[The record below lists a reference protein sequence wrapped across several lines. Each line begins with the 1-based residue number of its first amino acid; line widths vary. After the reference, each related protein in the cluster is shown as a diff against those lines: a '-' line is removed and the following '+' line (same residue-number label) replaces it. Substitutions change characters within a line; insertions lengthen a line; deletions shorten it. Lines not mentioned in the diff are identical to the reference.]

1 MKKIKVGILGANGY
15 TGYELVRLLLA
26 HPNAHIAYLG
36 SRSHKGKA
44 YSAVYPNL
52 HGLIDLACEDKSL
65 DEISAQLDCVF
76 SATPQGFCA
85 SIVNE
90 KALSRTKIIDLSADF
105 RLKNAQIY
113 EKWYKIDHKSPQF
126 LKESVYGLC
135 EIYREKIKKARLVAN
150 PGCYTTCAILSL
162 YPLVK
167 KGIVDLNS
175 IVIDAKSGKSGAGR
189 GEKLDNLFCETNENF
204 AAYALASHRHTP
216 EIEERLSKAA
226 NCELKVQFTPHLV
239 PMQRGILS
247 TAYVNVRANLSEEN
261 VREIYEE
268 FYHDEYFVR
277 LLPQGILPQTR
288 FVKGTNFVHINFC
301 LDKRTKRLIIV
312 AALDNLI
319 KGATGQAIQ
328 NMNLLFDFDEKTAL
342 QAISFL

>member
-1 MKKIKVGILGANGY
+1 MKKIAVGILGANGY

-26 HPNAHIAYLG
+26 HPNVEIAYLG
-36 SRSHKGKA
+36 SRSHNGQA
-44 YSAVYPNL
+44 YSKVYPNL
-52 HGLIDLACEDKSL
+52 HGLLDLVCEDKSL
-65 DEISAQLDCVF
+65 DEIAHKLDCVF
-76 SATPQGFCA
+76 TATPQGFCA
-85 SIVNE
+85 SIINE
-90 KALSRTKIIDLSADF
+90 KALSQTKIIDLSADF
-105 RLKNAQIY
+105 RLQDVRIY
-113 EKWYKIDHKSPQF
+113 EKWYKIEHKSPQF

-162 YPLVK
+162 YPLVQ
-167 KGIVDLNS
+167 KGIVDLSS
-175 IVIDAKSGKSGAGR
+175 IIIDAKSGKSGAGR

-216 EIEERLSKAA
+216 EIEEHLSKAA
-226 NCELKVQFTPHLV
+226 CCELKVQFTPHLV

-247 TAYVNVRANLSEEN
+247 TAYVNVKADISEEN
-261 VREIYEE
+261 LREIYEE
-268 FYHDEYFVR
+268 FYRDEYFVQ

-319 KGATGQAIQ
+319 KGAAGQAIQ
-328 NMNLLFDFDEKTAL
+328 NMNLLFDYDEKTAL
-342 QAISFL
+342 QATSIL